1 MPGMST
7 DKLFP
12 VHYSPIDGVDYL
24 FLSLDREVSGEEC
37 DELHQKYF
45 ESHHQRLTAHGWA
58 LFVDLRPVF
67 RKPLADVTPE
77 IRAISRNE
85 LIRISNELR

>member
-24 FLSLDREVSGEEC
+24 FCPSIEKSRA
-37 DELHQKYF
+37 KNATNFTRRYF

-58 LFVDLRPVF
+58 LFVDLRPAF

-77 IRAISRNE
+77 IRAISRDE